1 MGGRLRQAAD
11 PLHEVSPANFSVRA
25 RAAWPRRR
33 SRTPRRMTTSRRAA
47 RTAPPSTL
55 CWSSEQRTMA
65 EADRA
70 RGDDRAGI
78 AGSSSGRRRKSGAAG
93 CGPRRPTGSQ
103 PSPSARPR
111 ARQGPHRRLPQTG
124 PRWRAVD
131 RDEARRLLSSGV
143 RAYSHCQQ
151 EVHLRRHPRHGACPR
166 RPRAGHRS
174 QRHCRHWRDHRSFV
188 TEPESACGGSDP
200 AGSRDSRGSGT
211 PPGPRRERIRRG
223 SCGGGSRPARTSAG
237 RAHVRFGL
245 TLHFDHIFTICRCW
259 RGGKCPASSPARV
272 RVPLTAPAR

>member
-1 MGGRLRQAAD
+1 MSSAPWRRRTGPGGTTGRGSPGRAAAGGGRAGPQAAA
-11 PLHEVSPANFSVRA
+11 H
-25 RAAWPRRR
+25 
-33 SRTPRRMTTSRRAA
+33 AA
-47 RTAPPSTL
+47 RL
-55 CWSSEQRTMA
+55 
-65 EADRA
+65 
-70 RGDDRAGI
+70 
-78 AGSSSGRRRKSGAAG
+78 GRSLH
-93 CGPRRPTGSQ
+93 
-103 PSPSARPR
+103 
-111 ARQGPHRRLPQTG
+111 HRRGREPAKVHTGGCHMTG

-151 EVHLRRHPRHGACPR
+151 EVHLRRHPLHGACPR

-223 SCGGGSRPARTSAG
+223 SCGGGSRPARTSCRSG
-237 RAHVRFGL
+237 TRTLRAY
-245 TLHFDHIFTICRCW
+245 
-259 RGGKCPASSPARV
+259 ASF
-272 RVPLTAPAR
+272 